1 MKLSE
6 WDERYR
12 SRDRPR
18 EDFASEP
25 LALVVRFA
33 KTLTRGRALDLACGT
48 GRNAIWLA
56 QQGWDV
62 AAVDGASVAIESL
75 NLRAQEN
82 RVEVNAQVADLE
94 AGEFQIEPGAWDLIC
109 ICYYLQRDLFESAKH
124 GLAPGGVLIS
134 VVHLSE
140 NNEPATEHRLLP
152 GQLFEYFCDMEILHY
167 FEGLPDDPIHHRA
180 VAEIV
185 ARKPVGA

>member
-1 MKLSE
+1 MKISD
-6 WDERYR
+6 WNDRYR
-12 SRDRPR
+12 LRLRVR

-25 LALVVRFA
+25 VALVVRFA
-33 KTLTRGRALDLACGT
+33 KTLKRGRALDLACGT
-48 GRNAIWLA
+48 GRNAVWLA
-56 QQGWDV
+56 QQGWNV
-62 AAVDGASVAIESL
+62 TAIDGAPAAIESL

-82 RVEVNAQVADLE
+82 GVKVNAQVADLE
-94 AGEFQIEPGAWDLIC
+94 AGEFQIRPGAWDLIC
-109 ICYYLQRDLFESAKH
+109 ICYYLQRDLFEPAKH

-152 GQLFEYFCDMEILHY
+152 GQLIEYFRDMEILHS
-167 FEGLPDDPIHHRA
+167 FEGLPDDPAHRRA

-185 ARKPVGA
+185 ARKPVGG